1 MEIVGL
7 DAEFGVRLMFWEWVE
22 IIGMNGSFGVRT
34 QML

>member
-7 DAEFGVRLMFWEWVE
+7 DAEFDVRLMFWEWVE

-34 QML
+34 EML